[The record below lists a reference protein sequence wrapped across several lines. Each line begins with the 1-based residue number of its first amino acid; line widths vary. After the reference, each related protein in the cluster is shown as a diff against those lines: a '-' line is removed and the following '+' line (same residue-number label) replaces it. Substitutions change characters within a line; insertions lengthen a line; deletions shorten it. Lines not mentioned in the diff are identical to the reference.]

1 MRFFKSDRLLAN
13 SVTRDT
19 LCRCADPGAAMQ
31 QDTET
36 VQRLTE
42 LRVEHRDL
50 DVLIAQLQL
59 TVTLDE
65 LALKRMK
72 KRKLK
77 LKDMIAMLESR
88 LIPDMDA

>member
-1 MRFFKSDRLLAN
+1 
-13 SVTRDT
+13 
-19 LCRCADPGAAMQ
+19 MQ